1 VFPLQGDLY
10 GRSIGAAKPHR
21 FLPGS
26 KGGLYAWQTIRHY
39 PEIILVDGLFDLAV
53 LWQAGQLVGHF
64 FDGSRLNQLAALRAM
79 AKVTG
84 RLVCL
89 EPGAHDV
96 AEGAMRGQTM
106 PRVKAELLVNPY
118 SAGIR
123 IRILRLHGDPCN
135 G

>member
-1 VFPLQGDLY
+1 ME
-10 GRSIGAAKPHR
+10 R
-21 FLPGS
+21 
-26 KGGLYAWQTIRHY
+26 
-39 PEIILVDGLFDLAV
+39 
-53 LWQAGQLVGHF
+53 LVGHF
-64 FDGSRLNQLAALRAM
+64 FDGSRLNHLASLCAM

-106 PRVKAELLVNPY
+106 PRVKAELLVNPN

-123 IRILRLHGDPCN
+123 VRILRLNSDPRN